1 MMCILEVYTQN
12 RNEDDFLENLGII
25 GELLREKDDNE
36 IYDNESDINRNVDF
50 EFT

>member
-1 MMCILEVYTQN
+1 MCILEVYTQN

-36 IYDNESDINRNVDF
+36 IYDNESDINRNIDF

>member
-25 GELLREKDDNE
+25 GELLREKDDND

>member
-1 MMCILEVYTQN
+1 MCILEVYTQN

-25 GELLREKDDNE
+25 GELLREKDDND